1 VSVLGTDAVS
11 LFMGSGNLSS
21 FPITLSPVSHHYG
34 TPRDYTLGRDDD
46 PAQHTPKRQG
56 FTLQTDG
63 TGILTCFPFGVLEL
77 RYTLGP
83 TNPRLTNIVE
93 ES

>member
-1 VSVLGTDAVS
+1 MSVLGTDAVS

-21 FPITLSPVSHHYG
+21 FPITLSSASHHYG
-34 TPRDYTLGRDDD
+34 TPRNYTLGRDDD

-63 TGILTCFPFGVLEL
+63 TGILTCFPFDVLGL